1 MLTKRQKQVLDFVQ
15 AYYKKR
21 GLSPSLEE
29 IAKHLKLSSVSTA
42 HHHIKTLRDKG
53 YLYKEE
59 NKARSINVFEG
70 QRLVKIPLVGRIAAG
85 QPILAFQDERESIAV
100 SQSKINPNN
109 NYFALKVF
117 GQSMIDEN
125 INDGDI
131 IVVKQQATASNG
143 EKVVALIDNSEA
155 TLKKFYKENK
165 QIRLEPANKSL
176 EPIIIRKRDHEIA
189 VQGIVIDVIRN
200 ETLSEGLVEEFE
212 VEQPVKKLTEM
223 PLNQIICGDAIE
235 ELKKLPSHSVDLVI
249 ADPPYW
255 KVINEKW
262 DYKWRTENDY
272 IYWCKKWIK
281 ELARVIK
288 KTGSFYLF
296 GYFRTLAYLI
306 PEIERENFSLRQQ
319 VIINKGIKTVSG
331 RATKNYKMFP
341 NVTESILFF
350 VYNNQPEI
358 KKFLLERQKG
368 EGLSAKEI
376 NDAMEVKSN
385 GGGLWSLYTGENIL
399 AQIPTKE
406 QWEKLQHILDF
417 KKPYSEVNFV
427 FNAQMGFTDVWDDM
441 DFYEEKRYHPTQK
454 PVKLIER
461 LIKASSNEGMVVL
474 DPFIGSGSTAIATKR
489 LGRHY
494 IGIEIDPKY
503 CKISE
508 ERLSDK
514 NSYLQQESLF

>member
-1 MLTKRQKQVLDFVQ
+1 MITKRQKQVLDFVQ
-15 AYYKKR
+15 SYYKKR

-42 HHHIKTLRDKG
+42 HHHVQALQDKG

-59 NKARSINVFEG
+59 NKARSINIFEG
-70 QRLVKIPLVGRIAAG
+70 ERLVKIPLVGRIAAG

-117 GQSMIDEN
+117 GQSMVDEN

-131 IVVKQQATASNG
+131 VVVKQQATARNG

-155 TLKKFYKENK
+155 TLKKFYNENK

-176 EPIIIRKRDHEIA
+176 EPIIIRKGEHDIA
-189 VQGIVIDVIRN
+189 IQGIVVDVIRN
-200 ETLSEGLVEEFE
+200 ETLSRGLVKEFE
-212 VEQPVKKLTEM
+212 VEQSVKKLIKL

-235 ELKKLPSHSVDLVI
+235 ELKKLPSHSIDLII

-262 DYKWRTENDY
+262 DYKWRTESDY
-272 IYWCKKWIK
+272 IYWCKQWVQ

-296 GYFRTLAYLI
+296 GYFRILAYLI
-306 PEIERENFSLRQQ
+306 PEVERENFSLRQQ
-319 VIINKGIKTVSG
+319 IIINKGIKAISG

-350 VYNNQPEI
+350 AYNNQPEI
-358 KKFLLERQKG
+358 KKFLLQCQK
-368 EGLSAKEI
+368 EKGLSAKEI

-399 AQIPTKE
+399 AQIPTRE
-406 QWEKLQHILDF
+406 QWEKLQRILDF

-427 FNAQMGFTDVWDDM
+427 FNSQMGFTDVWDDLN
-441 DFYEEKRYHPTQK
+441 FYKEKRYHPTQK
-454 PVKLIER
+454 PVRLIER
-461 LIKASSNEGMVVL
+461 LIIASSNAEMVVL
-474 DPFIGSGSTAIATKR
+474 DPFIGAGSTAIACVNLNR
-489 LGRHY
+489 NY
-494 IGIEIDPKY
+494 IGIDIDKKY
-503 CKISE
+503 IKISE
-508 ERLSDK
+508 QRIKEAQNTLRL
-514 NSYLQQESLF
+514 F